1 MEQLHVI
8 VYMTP
13 AHTLLIHSNLVDS
26 DLLEERPRMRGR
38 RPVSPQPN
46 EEEEE
51 GHQGQPE
58 KSDSATLK
66 VNNNLLADW
75 DGFTDAVHRL
85 FEAPSRLAWVD
96 LSYNDLRTID
106 KVSCYICTHT

>member
-1 MEQLHVI
+1 
-8 VYMTP
+8 
-13 AHTLLIHSNLVDS
+13 
-26 DLLEERPRMRGR
+26 MRGR
-38 RPVSPQPN
+38 RPVSPQP
-46 EEEEE
+46 EEEE
-51 GHQGQPE
+51 GHQGQAE

-106 KVSCYICTHT
+106 KVSCYILYTHLTSTLCITVHCVTGLG